1 MFHKIKNI
9 NEKTE
14 VIKIKHIKSKV
25 YLEVSNGETD
35 IENRLMD
42 MGRGEDR
49 VRCMETVTW
58 KLILPH
64 VK

>member
-9 NEKTE
+9 NEKTG

-25 YLEVSNGETD
+25 YLQVSNGETD
-35 IENRLMD
+35 IENRPMD

>member
-9 NEKTE
+9 NEKTG

-25 YLEVSNGETD
+25 YLQVSNGETD

-42 MGRGEDR
+42 IGRGEDR

>member
-9 NEKTE
+9 NEKTG

-25 YLEVSNGETD
+25 YLQVSNGETD
-35 IENRLMD
+35 IETRLMV

>member
-1 MFHKIKNI
+1 MLNKIKNI
-9 NEKTE
+9 NEKTG

-25 YLEVSNGETD
+25 YLQVSNGETD